1 MLFNRKKK
9 AEQLI
14 TWSYSLRIDP
24 SKGIVR
30 YDNLFEIMERNK
42 IENIGLI
49 FRSKEHLFEDWN
61 MLTFYVRGTYDNLVA
76 FEKDCVENSVKLT
89 F

>member
-30 YDNLFEIMERNK
+30 YDNLFEIMERNG
-42 IENIGLI
+42 ICL
-49 FRSKEHLFEDWN
+49 RS
-61 MLTFYVRGTYDNLVA
+61 M
-76 FEKDCVENSVKLT
+76 
-89 F
+89 

>member
-30 YDNLFEIMERNK
+30 YDNLFEIMERYG

-49 FRSKEHLFEDWN
+49 FRSKEHLF
-61 MLTFYVRGTYDNLVA
+61 
-76 FEKDCVENSVKLT
+76 
-89 F
+89 